1 MKRQNTICICKRFT
15 DFQLSLSCSAESNR
29 IQKGKG
35 IFLFLI
41 ISTTFDKGEIFLNA
55 LALFCITLKSIIY
68 GSSVFFTGQLTET
81 TDVFDILAIRFLI
94 TAVVMFILKKT
105 NVLKMEVDVKSLVKE
120 RKNACVKYLLLSA
133 LFEPV
138 LYMIFETLGISMTTG
153 VTAGVIL
160 ALAPIIACVLEVFM
174 LKEKGTF
181 LKYLLI
187 VLGMLGVLYITV
199 KTDTTTGEN
208 RVLGIIFMFL
218 AVFSGV
224 VFSVFVRKSSKH
236 FKPIEIS
243 YVAAVFG
250 ALVFNTINIV
260 RHLLNGSILTYFAPL
275 FNYQNL
281 IGFAFLSIMSSI
293 VATAL
298 GNYSLKKMQV
308 STNSAFSGLSML
320 VTIAVGVILNNEHL
334 YYYHYIGISLILI
347 RIFGIIFLE
356 KYDTKKVKY

>member
-1 MKRQNTICICKRFT
+1 MIKERNLL
-15 DFQLSLSCSAESNR
+15 D
-29 IQKGKG
+29 
-35 IFLFLI
+35 
-41 ISTTFDKGEIFLNA
+41 A

-81 TDVFDILAIRFLI
+81 TDVFDVLAIRFLI
-94 TAVVMFILKKT
+94 TSVILFILKKA
-105 NVLKMEVDVKSLVKE
+105 NILKIDVSIKKLVKE
-120 RKNACVKYLLLSA
+120 RKNTYVKYLLLSA

-181 LKYLLI
+181 LKYI
-187 VLGMLGVLYITV
+187 FIILGMVGVLYITI

-208 RVLGIIFMFL
+208 SIWGIVFMFL

-224 VFSVFVRKSSKH
+224 VFSAFVRKSSKH
-236 FKPIEIS
+236 YKPLEIS
-243 YVAAVFG
+243 YVAAWFG
-250 ALVFNTINIV
+250 TVVFNAINIV
-260 RHLLNGSILTYFAPL
+260 KHIVNGSILNYFAPL
-275 FNYQNL
+275 LNYQNL
-281 IGFAFLSIMSSI
+281 IGFAFLSILSSI

-320 VTIAVGVILNNEHL
+320 VTIAIGVMLNNEHL

-356 KYDTKKVKY
+356 KYGSKK